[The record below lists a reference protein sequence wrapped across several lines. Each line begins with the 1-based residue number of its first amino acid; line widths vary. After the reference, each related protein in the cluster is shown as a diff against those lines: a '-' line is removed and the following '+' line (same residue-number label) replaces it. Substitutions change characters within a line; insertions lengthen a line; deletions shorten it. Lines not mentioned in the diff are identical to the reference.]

1 MDRSVYDN
9 MAKLDE
15 QHWWYVARRDILD
28 RLIRRRISLP
38 ADARILEIGC
48 GTGHN
53 LPMLGQFGEVDAI
66 EIDAAA
72 REMATRRLGKPVMAH
87 PLPSLEGVADG
98 AYDLVAILDVLE
110 HVAEDKAALLGI
122 ASKLKPG
129 GRILITVPAHPWMW
143 SAHDVVNHH
152 QRRYTRR
159 TLKKVIADAG
169 LRLDMLRWF
178 NSLLFPAAA
187 GSRLVGRLFGKE
199 GGDDT
204 LPPKPVNFLFG
215 KIFALERHAIGRLP
229 MTPGVSLAAIVSV
242 PGAEPPAA

>member
-1 MDRSVYDN
+1 MERSVYDN

-28 RLIRRRISLP
+28 RLIRRRIHLP
-38 ADARILEIGC
+38 DKARILEIGC

-53 LPMLGQFGEVDAI
+53 LPMLRQFGEVDAI
-66 EIDAAA
+66 EVDAEA
-72 REMATRRLGKPVMAH
+72 RDMASRRLGKPVMGS
-87 PLPSLEGVADG
+87 PLPALEGVEDG

-110 HVAEDKAALLGI
+110 HIEEDEAALAGI

-152 QRRYTRR
+152 KRRYTRR
-159 TLKKVIADAG
+159 TLKAVIAAAG

-178 NSLLFPAAA
+178 NSLLFPVAA
-187 GSRLVGRLFGKE
+187 GVRLVGRLFGRE
-199 GGDDT
+199 GGDDA
-204 LPPKPVNFLFG
+204 LPPRPVNFLFG

-242 PGAEPPAA
+242 PPAP

>member
-15 QHWWYVARRDILD
+15 QHWWYVARRDVLD
-28 RLIRRRISLP
+28 RLIRRRLALP
-38 ADARILEIGC
+38 EGARILEIGC

-53 LPMLGQFGEVDAI
+53 LPMLRQFGEVDAI
-66 EIDAAA
+66 EIDEAA
-72 REMATRRLGKPVMAH
+72 RDLASQRLGKPVMAH

-98 AYDLVAILDVLE
+98 TYDLVAILDVLE
-110 HVAEDKAALLGI
+110 HIEEDRDALLGI
-122 ASKLKPG
+122 KRKLKPG

-152 QRRYTRR
+152 KRRYTRR
-159 TLKKVIADAG
+159 TLKAVIAAAG

-187 GSRLVGRLFGKE
+187 GARLAGRLFGKE

-204 LPPKPVNFLFG
+204 LPPKQVNFLFG
-215 KIFALERHAIGRLP
+215 KIFALERHAIGRWP

-242 PGAEPPAA
+242 PERSPSTS

>member
-15 QHWWYVARRDILD
+15 RHWWYVARRDVLD
-28 RLIRRRISLP
+28 RLIRRRIRLP

-53 LPMLGQFGEVDAI
+53 LPMLRQFGEVDAI
-66 EIDAAA
+66 EIDDEA
-72 REMATRRLGKPVMAH
+72 RAMASQRLGKPVMAS
-87 PLPSLEGVADG
+87 PLPALAGDEDG

-110 HVAEDKAALLGI
+110 HIEADREALLGI
-122 ASKLKPG
+122 AAKLKPG

-152 QRRYTRR
+152 HRRYTRR
-159 TLKKVIADAG
+159 TLKAVVAAAG

-187 GSRLVGRLFGKE
+187 GARLVGRLFGKE
-199 GGDDT
+199 GGDDK

-215 KIFALERHAIGRLP
+215 KIFALERHAIGRWP

-242 PGAEPPAA
+242 PGEPRAT